1 MLKISIFLLAI
12 LPQFICAQSI
22 VSGPFQGHTTFN
34 STKVWFLGK
43 SLERVNYK
51 VTNLTDSTDI
61 HTGSAL
67 PETSFCFKN
76 KCPFKF
82 KLDGLSEGATYRLE
96 ISRNNQLLS
105 SGKIKTIKN
114 YDVDDFS
121 FLIGSC
127 AFIGTGKDHLYKL
140 WNSTRIFNTLAK
152 EEEGDF
158 MLWMGDNVYLMGNE
172 LTSKKNALKRYI
184 RVRKHKKLNRFM
196 KKKFHYAIWDDH
208 DFGPNNCDGNFA
220 GKENSKAI
228 FETFW
233 QNPNDP
239 HQNGIYYRFKYA
251 DIEIFM
257 LDDRYNR
264 EDLNEPKKMLGS
276 EQLAWL
282 KKGLEE
288 SNASFKVIVSGN
300 QVLNKVGGHESFSK
314 YETEKK
320 ELFDFIREA
329 TISGIMFFSGDRHH
343 SEILKVQI
351 PHNYPLYDFTCSALT
366 SWRYPWRKMSKERNN
381 ENRVGE
387 LILNHNYAV
396 ITISG
401 IEHQRIFTIT
411 FKNKFGKTLH
421 QYTVRQQEISF

>member
-1 MLKISIFLLAI
+1 
-12 LPQFICAQSI
+12 
-22 VSGPFQGHTTFN
+22 
-34 STKVWFLGK
+34 
-43 SLERVNYK
+43 
-51 VTNLTDSTDI
+51 
-61 HTGSAL
+61 
-67 PETSFCFKN
+67 
-76 KCPFKF
+76 
-82 KLDGLSEGATYRLE
+82 
-96 ISRNNQLLS
+96 
-105 SGKIKTIKN
+105 
-114 YDVDDFS
+114 
-121 FLIGSC
+121 
-127 AFIGTGKDHLYKL
+127 
-140 WNSTRIFNTLAK
+140 
-152 EEEGDF
+152 
-158 MLWMGDNVYLMGNE
+158 
-172 LTSKKNALKRYI
+172 
-184 RVRKHKKLNRFM
+184 M

-220 GKENSKAI
+220 GKEDSKAI

-329 TISGIMFFSGDRHH
+329 KTSGVMLFSGDRHH

-421 QYTVRQQEISF
+421 QYTVRQEEISF